1 MHQRPTPHLR
11 IRIAR
16 LDRRIDRAQHL
27 PVVVAAVVRTV
38 IRRPAANP
46 LIADHLVGAKIGFIP
61 DLPVIHPQIAA
72 GESLSGRSH
81 ECRKVGDGVWT
92 RRAAQLAGDALR
104 PRGRPL
110 NDQCRLNPH
119 CAQAPHIALH
129 IGDRFPAIPAATHR
143 LHQRPQHITGTRPAW
158 IGLHHQRHHA
168 IRRMGAHIEAKRA
181 GGHRYANEREK
192 NKVR

>member
-119 CAQAPHIALH
+119 CAQAPHIVL
-129 IGDRFPAIPAATHR
+129 DTSNCLPAIPAATHR
-143 LHQRPQHITGTRPAW
+143 LHQRPQHITGTRPAR
-158 IGLHHQRHHA
+158 IGFHHQRHNA
-168 IRRMGAHIEAKRA
+168 VRRMGAHIETKRA

>member
-27 PVVVAAVVRTV
+27 TVVVAAVVRSV
-38 IRRPAANP
+38 IRRPAAKP
-46 LIADHLVGAKIGFIP
+46 LIADHLVWTKIGFIP

-72 GESLSGRSH
+72 GESLSGRPH
-81 ECRKVGDGVWT
+81 ECRKFRDGVWT
-92 RRAAQLAGDALR
+92 RRTAQFAGDALR

-110 NDQCRLNPH
+110 NDQRWLNPL
-119 CAQAPHIALH
+119 CAQTPHIALD
-129 IGDRFPAIPAATHR
+129 ISNCLPTIPAATHR
-143 LHQRPQHITGTRPAW
+143 LHQRPQHITGTRPAR
-158 IGLHHQRHHA
+158 IGFHHQRHNA
-168 IRRMGAHIEAKRA
+168 VRRMGAHIETKRA